1 MLDGRIVIVIFTEP
15 DWETIRIIS
24 LRKALPHERKIY
36 ERYIENELGEG

>member
-24 LRKALPHERKIY
+24 LRKALPHEEIY